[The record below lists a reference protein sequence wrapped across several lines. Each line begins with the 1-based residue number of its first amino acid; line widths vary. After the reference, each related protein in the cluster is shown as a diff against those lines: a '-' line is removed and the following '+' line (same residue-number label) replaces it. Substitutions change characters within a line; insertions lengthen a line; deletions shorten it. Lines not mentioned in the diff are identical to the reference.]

1 VFRTL
6 ILGRSNLDFTEPG
19 LADASVP
26 TLLESRLRA
35 EAPEFEHELVT
46 ASLYF
51 GDRMASRAAEVIERE
66 QPDAT
71 FVQIGTN
78 SIEEEFVVWSIQ
90 TRWPKLYP
98 FALTIAQ
105 ALKSAAGGGPEG
117 ADSARGELFRLPRAF
132 ARKVFGAEAGNDL
145 EEALRCTLE
154 TVDALARFE
163 DRGVAMQLLPV
174 VRDRPLP
181 SAQKRLD
188 YFSRAL
194 TARCEKR
201 HVRLLSRFDYC
212 REMGVVPQPSGHGIY
227 PGRVTREADV
237 RAMTSFILETA
248 GVKQAAV

>member
-19 LADASVP
+19 FEDASVP
-26 TLLESRLRA
+26 ALLKSRLAA
-35 EAPEFEHELVT
+35 EAPELEHELVT

-51 GDRMASRAAEVIERE
+51 GDRMAGRAAQVIERE
-66 QPDAT
+66 QPDAA

-78 SIEEEFVVWSIQ
+78 SIEEEFVVWAIQ

-105 ALKSAAGGGPEG
+105 ALKSLAGGGPEG
-117 ADSARGELFRLPRAF
+117 AGSARGEVFRLPRAV
-132 ARKVFGAEAGNDL
+132 ARRLFGAEAGNDL
-145 EEALRCTLE
+145 ESALRCTLE

-163 DRGVAMQLLPV
+163 DVGVAMQLLPV
-174 VRDRPLP
+174 VRDRPLA
-181 SAQKRLD
+181 SAQKRVD

-194 TARCEKR
+194 KEHCERR
-201 HVRLLSRFDYC
+201 HVTLLSRFDYC

-237 RAMTSFILETA
+237 RAMTAFILETA
-248 GVKQAAV
+248 GLKSVAV